1 MKIKQNIVITSIA
14 RNIEQSFAAD
24 YNRITESFS
33 DFNIVRWIIIESNS
47 TDNSRETLK
56 TFAKKYRIV
65 ETESLERRN
74 SNHRTEELAVAR
86 NRYIQIFNM
95 LKNDIQID
103 YLVVCD
109 LNNLNNKL
117 NIKSVR
123 SCWDLNGWAAVTANQ
138 SGPYYDIFALRHKY
152 WNSTDCWES
161 YNYLTNLYKQ
171 RTKIIW
177 DRALWDSVY
186 SKMINIKQSSN
197 WIRVESAFGGLAIY
211 NTKFLQNC
219 EYIGTSEYSGQ
230 KCEHVSFNN
239 GIIAN
244 GGEIFINPKLINFS
258 LTDHSRRRK
267 YFIIYNSWY
276 YVRRVFIRKNKKAQK
291 L

>member
-1 MKIKQNIVITSIA
+1 
-14 RNIEQSFAAD
+14 
-24 YNRITESFS
+24 
-33 DFNIVRWIIIESNS
+33 
-47 TDNSRETLK
+47 
-56 TFAKKYRIV
+56 
-65 ETESLERRN
+65 
-74 SNHRTEELAVAR
+74 
-86 NRYIQIFNM
+86 
-95 LKNDIQID
+95 
-103 YLVVCD
+103 
-109 LNNLNNKL
+109 
-117 NIKSVR
+117 
-123 SCWDLNGWAAVTANQ
+123 
-138 SGPYYDIFALRHKY
+138 
-152 WNSTDCWES
+152 
-161 YNYLTNLYKQ
+161 
-171 RTKIIW
+171 
-177 DRALWDSVY
+177 
-186 SKMINIKQSSN
+186 MINIKQSSN